1 MSGLTIIETILR
13 DRQAFFGEIRQGK
26 HLNEKIRAMLIT
38 SIAFLALYGAVMG
51 STNSLSQVFSSAAKL
66 PVLFLATLIICAPM
80 LYFFNL
86 IFGSNNSLSQ
96 DIALMPMAI
105 SVNAVVLLSSAPI
118 VLFFLLTSSNYQF
131 FKLLNVGVFTI
142 AGIIGVMFLAQG
154 MRAVSAS
161 GTDGARARSRVVK
174 LWILVYAFVGSQV
187 AWTLRPF
194 VGAPDMTF
202 ELFRPLGGNFYANV
216 FASIGEILGFFTV
229 R

>member
-26 HLNEKIRAMLIT
+26 YLRDKIRAMLVT

-51 STNSLSQVFSSAAKL
+51 STNSLWQVASSAVKL
-66 PVLFLATLIICAPM
+66 PVLFLATLMICAPM

-86 IFGSNNSLSQ
+86 IFGSNKSLGQ
-96 DIALMPMAI
+96 DIALMLTAI
-105 SVNAVVLLSSAPI
+105 AVNAVVLLSSAPI
-118 VLFFLLTSSNYQF
+118 VLFFLLTSGNYQF
-131 FKLLNVGVFTI
+131 FKLLNVGVFTV

-154 MRAVSAS
+154 MRAVATSETEGVS
-161 GTDGARARSRVVK
+161 ARSTVVR
-174 LWILVYAFVGSQV
+174 LWILVYAFVGSQA

-194 VGAPDMTF
+194 VGAPNMTF
-202 ELFRPLGGNFYANV
+202 EIFRPLGGNFYTNI
-216 FASIGEILGFFTV
+216 FASLGEILGFFTV